1 MNVDN
6 TRRVVVA
13 YRTYDHEWKVT
24 GPEMQTDKYYMLEWS
39 WDPEN
44 GLSLYEDGRKVAT
57 QMTGT
62 SITSSPTGSRT
73 YDETRNF
80 YIGRAQTDTIN
91 SYYSNITID
100 EFQAWEI
107 KRDYLIF
114 NNDICKLAVC
124 VLCNTKCAFCVYKR
138 RAGITIAKFM

>member
-6 TRRVVVA
+6 TRRVVVE

-44 GLSLYEDGRKVAT
+44 GLTLYEDGRRVAT

-62 SITSSPTGSRT
+62 SITSSPTGSSRT

-114 NNDICKLAVC
+114 NNDICELAVS
-124 VLCNTKCAFCVYKR
+124 VLCSTKCSFCILQ
-138 RAGITIAKFM
+138 AGEQASQ